1 MIQSVSQYFDSQFLG
16 SPNVDNIV
24 TKPKQRLQKLV
35 AGKIDLVF
43 KVGHKQSPIHSKME
57 QNNQLKFRGS
67 FKVNVEIVSGLLCS
81 KRYTCQREQKYYFPN
96 EVLSNSLSGKPSIC
110 VY

>member
-35 AGKIDLVF
+35 AEKIDLVF
-43 KVGHKQSPIHSKME
+43 KVGYKQSPIHSKME
-57 QNNQLKFRGS
+57 QNNQLKFRG
-67 FKVNVEIVSGLLCS
+67 KC
-81 KRYTCQREQKYYFPN
+81 
-96 EVLSNSLSGKPSIC
+96 
-110 VY
+110 